1 MRTTAQAASPNFS
14 KRPRRC
20 EDLAMDTTTTEKG
33 DAINND
39 DFLMRDWEQKELR
52 NIDQLKKERAALC
65 ERFAKAETW
74 DKKYRIILDFA
85 ARQDS
90 PRSHH
95 EQLAETR
102 LTCIPEKEMP
112 PLFRVCCE
120 ELRDAGMLR
129 FTREE
134 RSPYFPE
141 DPTTTIVG
149 IIHGTTYQGR
159 LELARLKREIYQRS
173 WRYKLKSLSWL
184 LLPAIV
190 GAVLSPFI
198 AWLYNR
204 LLGPVT

>member
-1 MRTTAQAASPNFS
+1 
-14 KRPRRC
+14 
-20 EDLAMDTTTTEKG
+20 MDTTTTEKG
-33 DAINND
+33 DATDAD
-39 DFLMRDWEQKELR
+39 DVRMRVWGQEELR
-52 NIDQLKKERAALC
+52 NIDLLKKERAALC

-74 DKKYRIILDFA
+74 DKKYLILLDFA
-85 ARQDS
+85 ARQDT
-90 PRSHH
+90 PRSPY
-95 EQLAETR
+95 EQLDETR

-134 RSPYFPE
+134 RFPYFPE
-141 DPTTTIVG
+141 DPTPTIVG

-184 LLPAIV
+184 LLPVIV

-204 LLGPVT
+204 LLGPVA

>member
-1 MRTTAQAASPNFS
+1 MVAQGNFS
-14 KRPRRC
+14 KRLRRR
-20 EDLAMDTTTTEKG
+20 ENLAMNTTTIEEG
-33 DAINND
+33 DDTDDNDLLLRQWEHDELSDINR
-39 DFLMRDWEQKELR
+39 LKRERDV
-52 NIDQLKKERAALC
+52 LC
-65 ERFAKAETW
+65 EHFANAKTW
-74 DKKYRIILDFA
+74 DGKYRIILSFA

-95 EQLAETR
+95 EQLAEAR
-102 LTCIPEKEMP
+102 LTCIPETEIP